1 MTDYFYPSGGDGT
14 PGVAP
19 GTAAAQIAF
28 TPYGNLQAVNVQAA
42 IQELVDE
49 AEYAK
54 VVFGETMATN
64 TPFKIV
70 SGKAYKITSLDGT
83 APVVHGVTLESGN
96 NNDTRLV
103 AMAVGGKFTTPL
115 AFGST
120 GAHYLAQAGG
130 VTTTPPS
137 HGAGD
142 LWNVPV
148 FYADTTTTFVLNP
161 RRPIRLS

>member
-1 MTDYFYPSGGDGT
+1 MTDYFYPTGGAGT
-14 PGVAP
+14 PGAAP
-19 GTAAAQIAF
+19 GTAAAQIGF

-54 VVFGETMATN
+54 VTFGETMATN
-64 TPFKIV
+64 TPFKMV
-70 SGKAYKITSLDGT
+70 AGKAYKVTSLDVS

-96 NNDTRLV
+96 NNDSRLV
-103 AMAVGGKFTTPL
+103 AMAVGGRFTTPL
-115 AFGST
+115 ALAGT
-120 GAHYLAQAGG
+120 GQYYLAQAGG
-130 VTTTPPS
+130 VTATPPS
-137 HGAGD
+137 TGGGD

-148 FYADTTTTFVLNP
+148 FIADTTTTFTLNP